1 MPHECKRRE
10 IAKREA
16 ALSRLRYNRGQA
28 VAHLR
33 ACCGRLGAAIDRLGP
48 FKMKV
53 SGPPDLFESLASA
66 IVYQQLSGKAAGTI
80 YGRFCA
86 LFADGRPAAPE
97 CLQLGYAPLRDVGLS
112 NNKALAVLD
121 LAEKSGDG
129 TLPSL
134 RTIARLDDAAVIER
148 LCRVRG
154 IGPWTAQMFLMFD
167 LGRPDVMPA
176 TDLGVQKGVQAVYE
190 LRTLPT
196 PEQVLRRTRHLA
208 PFRSAASWYF
218 WRAADTELMAKAG

>member
-1 MPHECKRRE
+1 M
-10 IAKREA
+10 
-16 ALSRLRYNRGQA
+16 
-28 VAHLR
+28 
-33 ACCGRLGAAIDRLGP
+33 GAAIEQLGP
-48 FKMKV
+48 FRLKV

-86 LFADGRPAAPE
+86 LFRDGRPVAAE
-97 CLQLGYAPLRDVGLS
+97 CLDLGYAPLREVGLS

-121 LAEKSGDG
+121 LAEKTGDG
-129 TLPSL
+129 TLPAL
-134 RTIARLDDAAVIER
+134 RTLARLDDAAVIDR

-176 TDLGVQKGVQAVYE
+176 SDLGVQKGVQAVYG
-190 LRTLPT
+190 LGALPT

-208 PFRSAASWYF
+208 PYRSAASWYF
-218 WRAADTELMAKAG
+218 WRAADTVLMARAG